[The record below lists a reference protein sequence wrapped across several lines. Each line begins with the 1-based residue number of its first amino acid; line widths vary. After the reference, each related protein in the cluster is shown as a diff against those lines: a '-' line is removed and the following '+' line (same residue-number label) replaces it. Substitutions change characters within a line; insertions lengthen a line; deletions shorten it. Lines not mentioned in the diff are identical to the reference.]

1 MVEGAALGLA
11 ASPEEGVAPLSYI
24 VSGGLGGIGTAVC
37 LRPPRGPRQPL
48 TNLHLIYHNLTYLL
62 QPFC

>member
-1 MVEGAALGLA
+1 MEGAALGLA

-37 LRPPRGPRQPL
+37 LRSPL
-48 TNLHLIYHNLTYLL
+48 ANLSPIYT
-62 QPFC
+62 